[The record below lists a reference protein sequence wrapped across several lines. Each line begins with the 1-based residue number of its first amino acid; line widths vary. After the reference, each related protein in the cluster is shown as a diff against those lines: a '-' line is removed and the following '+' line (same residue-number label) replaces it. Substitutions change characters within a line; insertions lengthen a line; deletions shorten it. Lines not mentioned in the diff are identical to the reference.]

1 MSSSSN
7 PDIKNILYE
16 KIKPYLTP
24 ITFVVLVILFS
35 IIAYYAYVTYYSKP
49 KKHSEVKD
57 AANSTYDKT
66 VYIQYFHVDWCPH
79 CKKADPEWANFTGQ
93 FNNKVVNG
101 YTIKCIDNNCT
112 DDEDEAI
119 SDLIQRY
126 EIDSYPT
133 IKMEKDGKIIE
144 FDAKITSTALGKFVD
159 TVVK

>member
-16 KIKPYLTP
+16 KIKLYLTP